1 MPNNDLAQTI
11 ASAVI
16 AASNPA
22 KAQAMMRFFKTGP
35 GQYGE
40 GDQFLGLTAPIMR
53 QLAKRYRDCPPEEAC
68 RLLASPWHEVR
79 SCALLLLVN
88 SYAAAGDDDARRE
101 RIYRLYLQHTARI
114 NNWDLV
120 DISAPGIVGEHL
132 LTRDRTPLS
141 ALAASAWLWDQ
152 RIAMIATLTFIR
164 AGEFADTLRLV
175 EQLLSH
181 QHDLMHKAMGWM
193 LREVGKRDRDTL
205 SAFLR
210 KHQHALP
217 RTTLRYAIEH
227 YPAPERQRFLQGRH

>member
-1 MPNNDLAQTI
+1 MPNNDLTQTI
-11 ASAVI
+11 AAAVI
-16 AASNPA
+16 AAGNPA
-22 KAQAMMRFFKTGP
+22 KALAMQRFFKTGP
-35 GQYGE
+35 GHYGE
-40 GDQFLGLTAPIMR
+40 GDQFLGLTAPIIR
-53 QLAKRYRDCPPEEAC
+53 QLAKIYRDCPPENAC

-79 SCALLLLVN
+79 SCALILLVN
-88 SYAAAGDDDARRE
+88 SYAAADSAGRE
-101 RIYRLYLQHTARI
+101 RIFYLYLQHTARV

-152 RIAMIATLTFIR
+152 RIAMVATLTFIR

-175 EQLLSH
+175 EQLRSH
-181 QHDLMHKAMGWM
+181 QHNMIHKAMGWM
-193 LREVGKRDRDTL
+193 LREVGKRHRDTL

-210 KHQHALP
+210 KHQHDLP

-227 YPAPERQRFLQGRH
+227 YPAPERQRFLQGRY